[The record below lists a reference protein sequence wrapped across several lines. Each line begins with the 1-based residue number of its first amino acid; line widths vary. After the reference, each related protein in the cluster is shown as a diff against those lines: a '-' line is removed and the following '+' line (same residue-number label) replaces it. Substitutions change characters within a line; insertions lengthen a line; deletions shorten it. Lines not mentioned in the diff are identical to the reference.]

1 VKQYERL
8 LAFDGVELEVTDE
21 AIGAIADM
29 ALERKTGA
37 RGLRGIMEKLMNN
50 VMYELPSRK
59 DVRKC
64 IITKDTV
71 EKGEDPQLI
80 LEEPLLE
87 EQPPEEEEREEE

>member
-1 VKQYERL
+1 MKL
-8 LAFDGVELEVTDE
+8 LLDELNLLIFSASGNRGFISYKDMNAFNLGFD
-21 AIGAIADM
+21 
-29 ALERKTGA
+29 
-37 RGLRGIMEKLMNN
+37 GIMEKLMNN

-59 DVRKC
+59 DVKKC

>member
-1 VKQYERL
+1 
-8 LAFDGVELEVTDE
+8 
-21 AIGAIADM
+21 
-29 ALERKTGA
+29 
-37 RGLRGIMEKLMNN
+37 MNN

-80 LEEPLLE
+80 LEEQLPE
-87 EQPPEEEEREEE
+87 EQPAQEGEHEEE

>member
-1 VKQYERL
+1 M
-8 LAFDGVELEVTDE
+8 EVTDD
-21 AIGAIADM
+21 ASGAIADM
-29 ALERKTGA
+29 ALARKTGA

-87 EQPPEEEEREEE
+87 EQPAEEEHEEE